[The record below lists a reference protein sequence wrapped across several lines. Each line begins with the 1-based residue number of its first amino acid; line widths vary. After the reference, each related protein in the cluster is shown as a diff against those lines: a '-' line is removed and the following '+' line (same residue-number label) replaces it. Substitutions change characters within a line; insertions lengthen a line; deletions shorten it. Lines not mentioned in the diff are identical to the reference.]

1 MVDVTLIR
9 PLNKGQKGQGLKVIQ
24 YACSISATLLS
35 TVGYDRIVRSA
46 KNARL
51 DEYSNSRAQ
60 VRVFLL
66 TACPAKS
73 VSYTHL
79 TLPTNREV

>member
-1 MVDVTLIR
+1 M
-9 PLNKGQKGQGLKVIQ
+9 QH
-24 YACSISATLLS
+24 CSISATLLS

-66 TACPAKS
+66 TACPAKFRLQYACIRRRALLRLIS
-73 VSYTHL
+73 PRDWTTSQ
-79 TLPTNREV
+79 R